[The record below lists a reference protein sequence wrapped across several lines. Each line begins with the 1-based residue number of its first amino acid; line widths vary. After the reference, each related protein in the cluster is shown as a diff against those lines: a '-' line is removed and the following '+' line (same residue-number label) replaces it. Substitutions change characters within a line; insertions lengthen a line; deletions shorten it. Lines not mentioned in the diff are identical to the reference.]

1 MPIYEYECNACGSRF
16 ERRQR
21 VSDDP
26 VRECP
31 ACGGQT
37 RRVLHPVGVIFKGSG
52 FYLTDNRKP
61 ESSSNGSSSS
71 SSTSTTTAAATSSS
85 STAAATS
92 ASKSTPGS
100 K

>member
-52 FYLTDNRKP
+52 FYCTDHRSGSTTSAIPPKDKADESKTETKAESKP
-61 ESSSNGSSSS
+61 EKKDE
-71 SSTSTTTAAATSSS
+71 
-85 STAAATS
+85 
-92 ASKSTPGS
+92 SK
-100 K
+100 